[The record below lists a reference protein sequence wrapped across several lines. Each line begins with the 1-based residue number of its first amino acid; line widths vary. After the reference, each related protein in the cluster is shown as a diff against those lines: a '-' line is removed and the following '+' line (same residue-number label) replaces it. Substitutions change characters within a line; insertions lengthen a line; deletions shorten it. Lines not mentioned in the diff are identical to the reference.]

1 MGATNFKGG
10 IAEDGVVTK
19 RGAGE
24 VTGATLVV
32 ATGLTTI
39 TGAVVTINE
48 DPGAGA
54 GDVYQATA
62 TFSGGNL
69 TIAIWQDDSTAAT
82 EDTFVSWIAW
92 GTV

>member
-39 TGAVVTINE
+39 LGAVVTINE
-48 DPGAGA
+48 DPGATRATSSRCPPRSAA
-54 GDVYQATA
+54 GT
-62 TFSGGNL
+62 
-69 TIAIWQDDSTAAT
+69 
-82 EDTFVSWIAW
+82 
-92 GTV
+92 